1 MAIPQLITTVR
12 LTDERGWFSETYNR
26 QRLGAA
32 GIALEFVQDN
42 HSYSAAAMTLRG
54 IHFQTPPHA
63 QAKLVR
69 CLSGAI
75 WDVAV
80 DLRHG
85 SPTFGHW
92 VAAELTA
99 AGGEQFHIPEG
110 FGHGFLTLTPDV
122 EIAYKV
128 SDYYAPEC
136 DAGVA
141 WDDPEIAV
149 PWPLQGRSPIL
160 SDKDRRLPRLAAL
173 ETRFAYDGVPL
184 APLAPVA
191 G

>member
-173 ETRFAYDGVPL
+173 ETGFAYDGVPM